1 MKIKLILFL
10 SITVTFFSCDK
21 KETEIIAPTI
31 PDSNYIVFGH
41 FYGECGGETCV
52 ENYKLL
58 PNSILEDTLDN
69 YPTGNGFITGNFT
82 VLPNEKFLAAQDLIT
97 FFPSELLNESNEYI
111 GMPDASDG
119 GGLYIEYNFNGVH
132 KRWFIDQF
140 KQNVPAI
147 YYPFMDKVNEKI
159 SLMQ

>member
-10 SITVTFFSCDK
+10 SIIATFISCDK
-21 KETEIIAPTI
+21 KETEITTPTI
-31 PDSNYIVFGH
+31 PDSNYIIFGH

-52 ENYKLL
+52 EIYKLL
-58 PNSILEDTLDN
+58 QNSILEDNLDR
-69 YPTGNGFITGNFT
+69 YPTIDGFNTGNYT
-82 VLPNEKFLAAQDLIT
+82 VLSNEKFLAAQDLMT
-97 FFPSELLNESNEYI
+97 FFPSELLNETNEYI

-119 GGLYIEYNFNGVH
+119 GGLYIEYSFNGIR